1 MKRLGLID
9 IGSNTI
15 RLVIFEYSKDT
26 GLNELQNVKT
36 PARLSQYLEE
46 DKTMNKDGINILVE
60 TLNSFKKVAEKF
72 QVEELVPAAT
82 AAVRQSKNIDEII
95 KSVKDKTNLDIE
107 IIPEQDEAFYGFYAA
122 THTLNINNGITVDIG

>member
-82 AAVRQSKNIDEII
+82 AAVRQSKNI
-95 KSVKDKTNLDIE
+95 N
-107 IIPEQDEAFYGFYAA
+107 
-122 THTLNINNGITVDIG
+122 

>member
-15 RLVIFEYSKDT
+15 RLVIFEYSKNT

-46 DKTMNKDGINILVE
+46 DKTMNKDGINILLE
-60 TLNSFKKVAEKF
+60 TLNSFKKLPKNF
-72 QVEELVPAAT
+72 KWKNLSLQLQQ
-82 AAVRQSKNIDEII
+82 QSD
-95 KSVKDKTNLDIE
+95 NLKI
-107 IIPEQDEAFYGFYAA
+107 
-122 THTLNINNGITVDIG
+122 